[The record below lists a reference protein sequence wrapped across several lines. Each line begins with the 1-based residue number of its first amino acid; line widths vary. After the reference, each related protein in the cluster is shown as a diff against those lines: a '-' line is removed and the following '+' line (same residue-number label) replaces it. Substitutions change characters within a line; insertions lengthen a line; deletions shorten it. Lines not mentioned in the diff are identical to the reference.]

1 MKKIKS
7 LKIIDPGTAPDV
19 DTDITPEGRGEM
31 IKYVQSKYGTEDV
44 ATIFTPGPFKARNS
58 FKSMATVFGVPFGT
72 SNKISTALPPSTEK
86 ATVEDYLNEKNKEG
100 EEFRSLL
107 VNDTLKEVA
116 ESAAAINGRLRETGT
131 HACFTGDTYITT
143 STGYKKIKDVK
154 IGELVLTHKNRY
166 KPVVDVMKNPPSN
179 GVKILTSNS
188 TFTKVTSNHKF
199 LVRSI
204 SGENGKRFLTEPYW
218 KSASDLIKGEDFI
231 GLPINQSNEMPQLYS
246 SLPIEEEDFW
256 WVVGRF
262 LGDGWLEN
270 NNINRKET
278 FFTKENISNIII
290 SVEKNDI
297 TYTEL
302 KEKVSRLF
310 NYKISTNKTTDKF
323 YLKFSGIL
331 FAFFKEFGNKV
342 YEKQVPEFVQNLPK
356 NLLKSFLAGYLS
368 SSRVNTKSY
377 KDYSYLSFSK
387 KLTLGISRII
397 NKVYYTP
404 SDNRL
409 VRDYYVSDFQTKY
422 SPSQKSFSMGDYIW
436 SSIEKIDKIKI
447 DEPVY
452 NLTVLDDSSYL
463 ANNLTAHNCGVI
475 ISSRPIYETIPTEL
489 RERDDLLITQWDYH
503 VCESLGLIKMDFL
516 GLETIELN
524 QLANSFVKKTTG
536 KEVDLKALIHGSLDD
551 EKTFE
556 LFRNADTTGIFQFSG
571 AGVREMLKEVKPNR
585 FDDLPAIT
593 ALYRPGP
600 MAMNAH
606 KDFAERKNNPKLRVP
621 ANEPSFIGT
630 AVEEILE
637 PTYGLICYQE
647 SVMTLAKRC
656 AGFTAREADDLRKAI
671 GKKKMDLMISLGD
684 KFKSG
689 MIENGYQKQ
698 AVENLWNGIVAFGS
712 YAFNKSH
719 SVSYAL
725 LAYQSAYLKAHYRT
739 EFMCAVARLRQG
751 KDEKFKPVLAEIRK
765 RGIKILPASVNSSS
779 TDLEPSTLEK
789 NTIVFGFGAIKGLS
803 GEIGKAIQ
811 EEREA
816 NGLFKNLADFI
827 KRMIPKGLTKGSLIT
842 LAQVGAFDDMGLS
855 RKAIV
860 DNAQK
865 LFNLGKKKAEKA
877 SQPTLFGNLL
887 AEHPTFFDLPKDD
900 YSYADSAKLEA
911 DLTGFFL
918 SHSPLDKIKQIK
930 EYDLENL
937 EISSDIVFYTTFAKI
952 KSITTKSKFKML
964 LAMVDNGIS
973 QEVFKFSNDI
983 YKSFQ
988 KYNTL
993 QGIIQEFDGI
1003 DKVEQI
1009 DFHKDRIGIYKKAI
1023 QILGIK
1029 SRDEFNQWL
1038 KLPAIPYPETNV
1050 VYKVCLG
1057 YTSRNWN
1064 NNKGRIE
1071 IKSIE
1076 RTSLS
1081 DNGKLVHII
1090 QAKDKRRESLYI
1102 KKLRENSGSDVVR
1115 LVYLDKTYT
1124 DVENIKFLPGTSQY
1138 DINKIDSL

>member
-7 LKIIDPGTAPDV
+7 LKIINPGSAPDV
-19 DTDITPEGRGEM
+19 DSDITPEGRGKM
-31 IKYVQSKYGTEDV
+31 IEYVQKKYGVENV
-44 ATIFTPGPFKARNS
+44 ATIYTPGPFKARNS
-58 FKSMATVFGVPFGT
+58 FKSMATVYGVPFST

-86 ATVEDYLNEKNKEG
+86 ATVGDYLNEENKEG
-100 EEFRSLL
+100 AEFRSLL

-116 ESAAAINGRLRETGT
+116 ESAAAINGRLREKGT
-131 HACFTGDTYITT
+131 HAC
-143 STGYKKIKDVK
+143 
-154 IGELVLTHKNRY
+154 
-166 KPVVDVMKNPPSN
+166 
-179 GVKILTSNS
+179 
-188 TFTKVTSNHKF
+188 
-199 LVRSI
+199 
-204 SGENGKRFLTEPYW
+204 
-218 KSASDLIKGEDFI
+218 
-231 GLPINQSNEMPQLYS
+231 
-246 SLPIEEEDFW
+246 
-256 WVVGRF
+256 
-262 LGDGWLEN
+262 
-270 NNINRKET
+270 
-278 FFTKENISNIII
+278 
-290 SVEKNDI
+290 
-297 TYTEL
+297 
-302 KEKVSRLF
+302 
-310 NYKISTNKTTDKF
+310 
-323 YLKFSGIL
+323 
-331 FAFFKEFGNKV
+331 
-342 YEKQVPEFVQNLPK
+342 
-356 NLLKSFLAGYLS
+356 
-368 SSRVNTKSY
+368 
-377 KDYSYLSFSK
+377 
-387 KLTLGISRII
+387 
-397 NKVYYTP
+397 
-404 SDNRL
+404 
-409 VRDYYVSDFQTKY
+409 
-422 SPSQKSFSMGDYIW
+422 
-436 SSIEKIDKIKI
+436 
-447 DEPVY
+447 
-452 NLTVLDDSSYL
+452 
-463 ANNLTAHNCGVI
+463 GVI
-475 ISSRPIYETIPTEL
+475 LSSRPIYETIPTEL
-489 RERDDLLITQWDYH
+489 RERDDLLITQWNYH
-503 VCESLGLIKMDFL
+503 DCESLGLIKMDFL
-516 GLETIELN
+516 GLETLELN

-556 LFRNADTTGIFQFSG
+556 LFRKADTTGIFQFSG
-571 AGVREMLKEVKPNR
+571 AGVREMLRNVKPNR

-600 MAMNAH
+600 MGMGAH
-606 KDFAERKNNPKLRVP
+606 NEFAERKNNPKLRIP
-621 ANEPSFIGT
+621 ANEPSFLGT

-671 GKKKMDLMISLGD
+671 GKKKMDLMLSLGD

-698 AVENLWNGIVAFGS
+698 AVENLWNGIIAFGS

-887 AEHPTFFDLPKDD
+887 EEHPTFIDLPKDD

-1009 DFHKDRIGIYKKAI
+1009 DFHKDRISIYKKAI

-1029 SRDEFNQWL
+1029 SREEFNQWL
-1038 KLPAIPYPETNV
+1038 KLPAIPYPESNV

-1076 RTSLS
+1076 KTLLA
-1081 DNGKLVHII
+1081 DNGKLANVVT
-1090 QAKDKRRESLYI
+1090 ARDKRKEPLYI
-1102 KKLRENSGSDVVR
+1102 KKLKENKGNDIVR
-1115 LVYLDKTYT
+1115 LVYLDRTYT
-1124 DVENIKFLPGTSQY
+1124 DVNNVKFMPGTTQE
-1138 DINKIDSL
+1138 DINKIDFS

>member
-7 LKIIDPGTAPDV
+7 LKIIDPGAAPDV
-19 DTDITPEGRGEM
+19 DTDITPEGRGKM
-31 IKYVQSKYGTEDV
+31 IEYVQKKYGAENV
-44 ATIFTPGPFKARNS
+44 ATIYTPGPFKSRNS
-58 FKSMATVFGVPFGT
+58 FKSMATVYGVPFST

-86 ATVEDYLNEKNKEG
+86 ATVEDYLNEDNKEG
-100 EEFRSLL
+100 AEFRSLL

-116 ESAAAINGRLRETGT
+116 ESAAAINGRLRESGT
-131 HACFTGDTYITT
+131 HAC
-143 STGYKKIKDVK
+143 
-154 IGELVLTHKNRY
+154 
-166 KPVVDVMKNPPSN
+166 
-179 GVKILTSNS
+179 
-188 TFTKVTSNHKF
+188 
-199 LVRSI
+199 
-204 SGENGKRFLTEPYW
+204 
-218 KSASDLIKGEDFI
+218 
-231 GLPINQSNEMPQLYS
+231 
-246 SLPIEEEDFW
+246 
-256 WVVGRF
+256 
-262 LGDGWLEN
+262 
-270 NNINRKET
+270 
-278 FFTKENISNIII
+278 
-290 SVEKNDI
+290 
-297 TYTEL
+297 
-302 KEKVSRLF
+302 
-310 NYKISTNKTTDKF
+310 
-323 YLKFSGIL
+323 
-331 FAFFKEFGNKV
+331 
-342 YEKQVPEFVQNLPK
+342 
-356 NLLKSFLAGYLS
+356 
-368 SSRVNTKSY
+368 
-377 KDYSYLSFSK
+377 
-387 KLTLGISRII
+387 
-397 NKVYYTP
+397 
-404 SDNRL
+404 
-409 VRDYYVSDFQTKY
+409 
-422 SPSQKSFSMGDYIW
+422 
-436 SSIEKIDKIKI
+436 
-447 DEPVY
+447 
-452 NLTVLDDSSYL
+452 
-463 ANNLTAHNCGVI
+463 GVI
-475 ISSRPIYETIPTEL
+475 LSSRPIYETIPTEI
-489 RERDDLLITQWDYH
+489 RERDNLLITQWNYH
-503 VCESLGLIKMDFL
+503 DCESLGLIKMDFL

-571 AGVREMLKEVKPNR
+571 AGVREMLRNVKPNR

-600 MAMNAH
+600 MGMGAH
-606 KDFAERKNNPKLRVP
+606 NEFAERKNNPKLRIP

-671 GKKKMDLMISLGD
+671 GKKKMDLMLSLGD

-725 LAYQSAYLKAHYRT
+725 LAYQSAYLKAHYPV
-739 EFMCAVARLRQG
+739 EFMSAVARLRQG

-765 RGIKILPASVNSSS
+765 RGIKILPASVNSST

-887 AEHPTFFDLPKDD
+887 EEHPTFFDLPKDD

-918 SHSPLDKIKQIK
+918 SHSPLDKINQIK

-964 LAMVDNGIS
+964 LAMTDNGSS

-1009 DFHKDRIGIYKKAI
+1009 DLHKDRIAIYKKAI

-1029 SRDEFNQWL
+1029 SREEFNNWL
-1038 KLPAIPYPETNV
+1038 KLPAIPYPETNI

-1057 YTSRNWN
+1057 YTSRNWT
-1064 NNKGRIE
+1064 NKGRIE

-1076 RTSLS
+1076 RTPLA
-1081 DNGKLVHII
+1081 DNGKIANIVT
-1090 QAKDKRRESLYI
+1090 ARDKRRESLYI
-1102 KKLRENSGSDVVR
+1102 KKLRENKGSDVIR
-1115 LVYLDKTYT
+1115 LVYLDKSYT
-1124 DVENIKFLPGTSQY
+1124 DVDNVKFMPGTSQE
-1138 DINKIDSL
+1138 DVNKIDFS

>member
-7 LKIIDPGTAPDV
+7 LKIISPGSAPDV
-19 DTDITPEGRGEM
+19 DSDITPEGRGKM
-31 IKYVQSKYGTEDV
+31 IEYVQKKYGAENV
-44 ATIFTPGPFKARNS
+44 ATIYTPGPFKSRNS
-58 FKSMATVFGVPFGT
+58 FKSMATVYGVPFST

-86 ATVEDYLNEKNKEG
+86 ATVEDYLNEENKEG

-116 ESAAAINGRLRETGT
+116 KSAAGINGRLRESGT
-131 HACFTGDTYITT
+131 HACG
-143 STGYKKIKDVK
+143 
-154 IGELVLTHKNRY
+154 
-166 KPVVDVMKNPPSN
+166 
-179 GVKILTSNS
+179 
-188 TFTKVTSNHKF
+188 
-199 LVRSI
+199 
-204 SGENGKRFLTEPYW
+204 
-218 KSASDLIKGEDFI
+218 
-231 GLPINQSNEMPQLYS
+231 
-246 SLPIEEEDFW
+246 
-256 WVVGRF
+256 
-262 LGDGWLEN
+262 
-270 NNINRKET
+270 
-278 FFTKENISNIII
+278 II
-290 SVEKNDI
+290 
-297 TYTEL
+297 
-302 KEKVSRLF
+302 
-310 NYKISTNKTTDKF
+310 
-323 YLKFSGIL
+323 
-331 FAFFKEFGNKV
+331 
-342 YEKQVPEFVQNLPK
+342 
-356 NLLKSFLAGYLS
+356 LS
-368 SSRVNTKSY
+368 S
-377 KDYSYLSFSK
+377 
-387 KLTLGISRII
+387 
-397 NKVYYTP
+397 
-404 SDNRL
+404 
-409 VRDYYVSDFQTKY
+409 Q
-422 SPSQKSFSMGDYIW
+422 
-436 SSIEKIDKIKI
+436 
-447 DEPVY
+447 
-452 NLTVLDDSSYL
+452 
-463 ANNLTAHNCGVI
+463 
-475 ISSRPIYETIPTEL
+475 PIYETVPTEL
-489 RERDDLLITQWDYH
+489 RERDDLLITQWNYH
-503 VCESLGLIKMDFL
+503 DCESLGLIKMDFL

-536 KEVDLKALIHGSLDD
+536 KEVDLKALIHGTLDD

-571 AGVREMLKEVKPNR
+571 AGVREMLRDVKPNR

-671 GKKKMDLMISLGD
+671 GKKKMDLMLSLGD

-725 LAYQSAYLKAHYRT
+725 LAYQSAYLKAHYPT

-887 AEHPTFFDLPKDD
+887 EEHPTFFTLPEDD

-1003 DKVEQI
+1003 DRVEQI
-1009 DFHKDRIGIYKKAI
+1009 DFHKDRIAIYKKAI

-1029 SRDEFNQWL
+1029 SREEFNNWL
-1038 KLPAIPYPETNV
+1038 KLPAIPYPETNI

-1057 YTSRNWN
+1057 YTSRNWS
-1064 NNKGRIE
+1064 NKGRIE

-1076 RTSLS
+1076 RTPLS
-1081 DNGKLVHII
+1081 DNGKLANIVT
-1090 QAKDKRRESLYI
+1090 ARDKRREPLYL
-1102 KKLRENSGSDVVR
+1102 KKLRENKGNDVIR

-1124 DVENIKFLPGTSQY
+1124 DVNNVKFMPGTSQE
-1138 DINKIDSL
+1138 DINKIDFS